1 MNILTTNKI
10 QRFLAVLVLMLVSFQ
25 FIQETTQAE
34 VYSPVIIEPY
44 DEESLKKINESL
56 TSIKTYVEKLKADR
70 KAFLVATENN
80 ANDPTPENDAILIE
94 KTGKTLNT
102 TVEFLSKSE
111 AALGKAI
118 PEIQKYKDY
127 LRKMAKSMENQSEN
141 TFLSEQAKW
150 AQKEVKA
157 IESFL
162 SELEGM
168 REDFKKVKQNFAAIT
183 SAWVHSKQIERELK
197 VVFKGGKIGSMRKE
211 VARTIEEI
219 HEIRTLVIEQ
229 LKESGLSSSSDD
241 YREGKDAYRS
251 AINKYFNNY

>member
-10 QRFLAVLVLMLVSFQ
+10 QRLLTVLVLMLVSFP
-25 FIQETTQAE
+25 FIQEATQAE

-56 TSIKTYVEKLKADR
+56 SSIKTYVDKVKADR

-80 ANDPTPENDAILIE
+80 ANNPTPENGAILIE

-102 TVEFLSKSE
+102 TVQFLSKSE
-111 AALGKAI
+111 AALGRAI
-118 PEIQKYKDY
+118 PEIQKYKNY

-150 AQKEVKA
+150 AQKEVRA

-168 REDFKKVKQNFAAIT
+168 RDDFKNIKQNFAAIT

-197 VVFKGGKIGSMRKE
+197 VVFSGGKIGSIRKE
-211 VARTIEEI
+211 IAQTIEEI
-219 HEIRTLVIEQ
+219 YEIKTMVMAQ
-229 LKESGLSSSSDD
+229 LKEGGLSSSTND
-241 YREGKDAYRS
+241 YEEGKDAYRS
-251 AINKYFNNY
+251 AINKYFDN

>member
-10 QRFLAVLVLMLVSFQ
+10 QRLLTVLVLMLVSFQ
-25 FIQETTQAE
+25 FIQKATQAE

-56 TSIKTYVEKLKADR
+56 SSIKTYVDKVKADR

-80 ANDPTPENDAILIE
+80 ANNPTPENGAILIE

-102 TVEFLSKSE
+102 TVQFLSKSE
-111 AALGKAI
+111 AALGRAI
-118 PEIQKYKDY
+118 PEIQKYKNY

-150 AQKEVKA
+150 AQKEVRA

-168 REDFKKVKQNFAAIT
+168 RDDFKNIKQNFAAIT

-197 VVFKGGKIGSMRKE
+197 VVFSGGKMGSIRKE
-211 VARTIEEI
+211 IAQTIEEI
-219 HEIRTLVIEQ
+219 YEIKTMVMAQ
-229 LKESGLSSSSDD
+229 LKEGGLSSSTNN
-241 YREGKDAYRS
+241 YEEGKDAYRS
-251 AINKYFNNY
+251 AINKYFDN

>member
-10 QRFLAVLVLMLVSFQ
+10 QRLLTVLVLMLVSFP
-25 FIQETTQAE
+25 FIQEATQAE

-56 TSIKTYVEKLKADR
+56 SSIKTYVDKVKADR

-80 ANDPTPENDAILIE
+80 ANNPTPENGAILIE

-102 TVEFLSKSE
+102 TVQFLSKSE
-111 AALGKAI
+111 AALGRAI
-118 PEIQKYKDY
+118 PEIQKYKNY

-150 AQKEVKA
+150 AQKEVRA

-168 REDFKKVKQNFAAIT
+168 RDDFKNIKQNFAAIT

-197 VVFKGGKIGSMRKE
+197 VVFSGGKMGSIRKE
-211 VARTIEEI
+211 IAQTIEEI
-219 HEIRTLVIEQ
+219 YEIKTMVMAQ
-229 LKESGLSSSSDD
+229 LKEGGLSSSTND
-241 YREGKDAYRS
+241 YEEGKDAYRS
-251 AINKYFNNY
+251 AINKYFDN